1 MITRRQVFGTAMAS
15 VMVAATVGVAL
26 APRTWAAGDDFIP
39 RRALEEIEQWSGG
52 RLGVA
57 VLDTGT
63 GRTAEWRGDERFP
76 LNSSFKVLL
85 AAMVLARVDAG
96 AETLER
102 TVPIEASDLV
112 SWAPAVEK
120 KVGSTMTVAELCSA
134 AVTLSDNAAANLLL
148 ETVGGPDD
156 LTRFLRETGDQ
167 VTRLDRTEPTLNDT
181 APGDPRD
188 TTSPR
193 AMLSSLE
200 HLLLGDRLSPA
211 SRQQLLDWMLANKT
225 GDTRIRA
232 GVPANWRVGD
242 KTGTSGKGAISD
254 VAILFPPDRKP
265 VLLTIYIAEATRK
278 TEELS
283 ALQAAV
289 ARIVAERIMAMG
301 G

>member
-1 MITRRQVFGTAMAS
+1 
-15 VMVAATVGVAL
+15 
-26 APRTWAAGDDFIP
+26 
-39 RRALEEIEQWSGG
+39 RALEEIEQWSGG

-254 VAILFPPDRKP
+254 VAI
-265 VLLTIYIAEATRK
+265 
-278 TEELS
+278 
-283 ALQAAV
+283 
-289 ARIVAERIMAMG
+289 
-301 G
+301 

>member
-1 MITRRQVFGTAMAS
+1 
-15 VMVAATVGVAL
+15 
-26 APRTWAAGDDFIP
+26 
-39 RRALEEIEQWSGG
+39 
-52 RLGVA
+52 
-57 VLDTGT
+57 
-63 GRTAEWRGDERFP
+63 
-76 LNSSFKVLL
+76 
-85 AAMVLARVDAG
+85 
-96 AETLER
+96 
-102 TVPIEASDLV
+102 
-112 SWAPAVEK
+112 
-120 KVGSTMTVAELCSA
+120 
-134 AVTLSDNAAANLLL
+134 
-148 ETVGGPDD
+148 
-156 LTRFLRETGDQ
+156 
-167 VTRLDRTEPTLNDT
+167 
-181 APGDPRD
+181 
-188 TTSPR
+188 
-193 AMLSSLE
+193 MLSSLE

>member
-112 SWAPAVEK
+112 SWAPAVE
-120 KVGSTMTVAELCSA
+120 
-134 AVTLSDNAAANLLL
+134 
-148 ETVGGPDD
+148 
-156 LTRFLRETGDQ
+156 
-167 VTRLDRTEPTLNDT
+167 
-181 APGDPRD
+181 
-188 TTSPR
+188 
-193 AMLSSLE
+193 
-200 HLLLGDRLSPA
+200 
-211 SRQQLLDWMLANKT
+211 
-225 GDTRIRA
+225 
-232 GVPANWRVGD
+232 
-242 KTGTSGKGAISD
+242 
-254 VAILFPPDRKP
+254 
-265 VLLTIYIAEATRK
+265 
-278 TEELS
+278 
-283 ALQAAV
+283 
-289 ARIVAERIMAMG
+289 
-301 G
+301 